1 MDQLEIGKWK
11 NNKIVIKPWIC
22 YFKTITILKW
32 ETTMLIKG
40 KLYRFLL
47 ILIFCLLVSLEAAD
61 ILLPNFFHSIKITGY
76 VTIGIY
82 MVAIFTLFLLTKE
95 FDQKAKELQNSQQKM
110 KNIFDTLDVAIWSHD
125 LKSDTL
131 LITPG
136 IEKLYGYKLENFY
149 ENTYLWKDVI
159 YPEDLH
165 VLEERSRKLAIGENV
180 TSQYRIVRPDGEVR
194 WIQDSGIPTFDS
206 KGEFVDFSSVLFDIT
221 DRKESEGLYQSL
233 VEMSPDIIAVVYD
246 GKIEYI
252 NEAGCKL
259 IGAESQE
266 QLIGQSAK
274 NFVAS
279 QITDLIKN
287 KVFSTDKVENERY
300 NFEFQ
305 VRRIDGESIDV
316 EMAARS
322 ILYEGRFAIQVVG
335 RDITQRKKSEQT
347 IKFMAYYDSLT
358 GLPNRNQFRNHLN
371 EVLQQQQNKMHAVL
385 FLDLDR
391 FKIINDTKG
400 HSVGDSILQKVAGR
414 LEKAVQNEGLVSRQG
429 GDEFII
435 VLEDVDKENASQVA
449 KRILNEFSHPFEV
462 NNEEFYVTPSIGIS
476 IYPTDGNDEETLI
489 KNADT
494 AMYQAKDRGKNN
506 YQFYSNNL
514 DGISTWKMKLENWL
528 RRAME
533 QNQMTLHYQP
543 QFDLVTGKIVGVE
556 ALIRWNHPEYGY
568 IAPSEFIPLAEET
581 GLIVPLGKWILRV
594 ACEQRKAWKDA
605 GFNDFPIAVN
615 VSVRQFQDEHII
627 QFISD
632 MLKEV
637 GLEANYLELEI
648 TESLMQNLE
657 NSTIILNQLK
667 SLGVLLS
674 VDDFGT
680 GYSSLSYL
688 KHLPIDKIKI
698 DKSFVDDIISHSNQ
712 GMMVKTI
719 IDMGVNLKFI
729 VIAEG
734 IETEEQVKFLTRNA
748 CQIGQGYYYSK
759 PLSAEKL
766 EKFLF
771 EDKGQTHS

>member
-1 MDQLEIGKWK
+1 
-11 NNKIVIKPWIC
+11 
-22 YFKTITILKW
+22 
-32 ETTMLIKG
+32 MLIKRN
-40 KLYRFLL
+40 LSRFLL
-47 ILIFCLLVSLEAAD
+47 ILIVGIFVLFQIID
-61 ILLPNFFHSIKITGY
+61 ILLPALFHSINIMSY
-76 VTIGIY
+76 I
-82 MVAIFTLFLLTKE
+82 TLFVSFAAVGFLIYIFKE
-95 FDQKAKELQNSQQKM
+95 FDKKAEEITRNQQKM

-125 LKSDTL
+125 LKTDTL

-149 ENTYLWKDVI
+149 EDTNLWKEVI
-159 YPEDLH
+159 YPEDLY
-165 VLEERSRKLAIGENV
+165 VLEDRAKKLAIGETV
-180 TSQYRIVRPDGEVR
+180 TSQYRIIRPDGEVR
-194 WIQDSGIPTFDS
+194 WIQDRGIPTYDQ
-206 KGEFVDFSSVLFDIT
+206 KGDFVDFNSVLFDIT

-252 NEAGCKL
+252 NEAGYKL
-259 IGAESQE
+259 IGAESLE
-266 QLIGQSAK
+266 QVIGQSAK
-274 NFVAS
+274 NFVPS
-279 QITDLIKN
+279 QITNLIKS
-287 KVFSTDKVENERY
+287 KVFSSDKMENERHR
-300 NFEFQ
+300 FEFQ
-305 VRRIDGESIDV
+305 VKRIDGESIDV

-322 ILYEGRFAIQVVG
+322 ILYEGRFAVQVVG

-347 IKFMAYYDSLT
+347 IKFMAYYDTLT

-371 EVLQQQQNKMHAVL
+371 EVLHQQLNKMHAVM

-400 HSVGDSILQKVAGR
+400 HSVGDIILRKVAGR

-435 VLEDVDKENASQVA
+435 ILEDVDKENASQVA
-449 KRILNEFSHPFEV
+449 KRILYEFSNPFEV

-476 IYPTDGNDEETLI
+476 IYPTDGSDEETLI

-494 AMYQAKDRGKNN
+494 AMYQAKDCGKNN

-533 QNQMTLHYQP
+533 HNQMTLHYQP
-543 QFDLVTGKIVGVE
+543 QLDLGTGKIVGVE

-581 GLIVPLGKWILRV
+581 GLIVPLGKWILRE
-594 ACEQRKAWKDA
+594 ACERRKTWKDA
-605 GFNDFPIAVN
+605 GFSDFPIAVN
-615 VSVRQFQDEHII
+615 ISVRQFQDEHII

-632 MLKEV
+632 MLEEV

-648 TESLMQNLE
+648 NESLMQNLE

-698 DKSFVDDIISHSNQ
+698 DKSFVDDIIYHSNQ

-719 IDMGVNLKFI
+719 IDMGMNLKFT

-759 PLSAEKL
+759 PLTAEKL
-766 EKFLF
+766 EEFLV
-771 EDKGQTHS
+771 KGNNPMV